1 MPATA
6 LALFDTYCDFHARSG
21 ILPTGLPSLDALLS
35 GGLCC
40 GEVVE
45 LCGLAGSYLV
55 LAQSA
60 NFSAHMTAGRGFMA
74 LAALIFGRWNPWGA
88 LGACLL
94 FGLLDAI
101 AMRLQGV
108 DIPGIGAVPVQAI
121 QALPYLMTVVLLAG
135 FVGRAVAPAA
145 LGKPYLKN
153 R

>member
-1 MPATA
+1 MA
-6 LALFDTYCDFHARSG
+6 LA
-21 ILPTGLPSLDALLS
+21 INGL
-35 GGLCC
+35 
-40 GEVVE
+40 

-60 NFSAHMTAGRGFMA
+60 NFSPHMTAGRGFMA
-74 LAALIFGRWNPWGA
+74 LAALIFGRWKPWGA

-108 DIPGIGAVPVQAI
+108 GIPGLGAVPVQAI

-145 LGKPYLKN
+145 LGKPYLKG